1 MGEMSSQKRSQD
13 LFDRARRVSPGGGH
27 SPVRAFG
34 AVGAEPFFTA
44 SGAGSRLRDVDGN
57 EYIDYVLSW
66 GPLVLGHAHPH
77 VTEAVERAVRKGTHF
92 GTPTPEEVELAEKVI
107 ALVPSVEVVRF
118 VNSGTEATM
127 SAVRLARAF
136 TGRDLILKFEGCY
149 HGHGDSFLSKAGSGL
164 ATLGLPSTPG
174 VPQAVGQLAITLPF
188 NDLGAFLDTWRKH
201 GAKIAA
207 VIVEPVVG
215 NAGLI
220 LPETGFL
227 ELLREETQ
235 RAGALLIFDEVMTG
249 FRVALGGAQERFA
262 IEPDLT
268 TLGKVIGGGFPV
280 GAYGGRREIMSRVAP
295 EGDVYQA
302 GTLSGNPVAMAA
314 GLAQL
319 EILEREDPYE
329 ALEERAAK
337 LVEGVV
343 AAAERF
349 DVPAS
354 GATAGSMWGV
364 YFCEG
369 PVRNFEDALKV
380 NREFFNAYYREC
392 LAGGVFFAPSP
403 FEAGFIS
410 IAHSEAD
417 IDETLS
423 VVGRAL
429 AAAAG
434 R

>member
-1 MGEMSSQKRSQD
+1 MRPRDRSQE
-13 LFDRARRVSPGGGH
+13 LFRRARSVSPGGVH

-34 AVGAEPFFTA
+34 AVGADPFFAA

-66 GPLVLGHAHPH
+66 GPLILGHAHPQ
-77 VTEAVERAVRKGTHF
+77 VTEAVERAARKGTHF
-92 GTPTPEEVELAEKVI
+92 GTPTPEEVELAEKVV
-107 ALVPSVEVVRF
+107 ALVPSLEMVRF

-164 ATLGLPSTPG
+164 ATLGLPSSPG
-174 VPQAVGQLAITLPF
+174 VPEALGRLTITVPF
-188 NDLGAFLDTWRKH
+188 NDRGAVLDALLKH
-201 GAKIAA
+201 GPQIAA

-220 LPETGFL
+220 LPEEGFL
-227 ELLREETQ
+227 ELLREET
-235 RAGALLIFDEVMTG
+235 RRVGALLIFDEVMTG
-249 FRVALGGAQERFA
+249 FRVALGGAQQRFD
-262 IEPDLT
+262 IDPDLT

-280 GAYGGRREIMSRVAP
+280 GAYGGVQEIMSRVAP

-319 EILEREDPYE
+319 EILERENPYA
-329 ALEERAAK
+329 ALEERTSG
-337 LVEGVV
+337 LVAGIV
-343 AAAERF
+343 AAAKRHG
-349 DVPAS
+349 VPAS
-354 GATAGSMWGV
+354 GASAGSMWGV
-364 YFCEG
+364 YFCDG
-369 PVRNFEDALKV
+369 PVRNFVDARKV
-380 NREFFNAYYREC
+380 NRALFNAYYREC

-410 IAHSEAD
+410 TAHSDAD
-417 IDETLS
+417 VEQTLS
-423 VVGRAL
+423 VVERAL
-429 AAAAG
+429 AVAAG
-434 R
+434 C

>member
-1 MGEMSSQKRSQD
+1 MGEMSPQERSQE
-13 LFDRARRVSPGGGH
+13 LFSRARRVSPGGVH

-77 VTEAVERAVRKGTHF
+77 VTEAVERAVRKGTHY

-149 HGHGDSFLSKAGSGL
+149 HGHGDSFMAKAGSGL
-164 ATLGLPSTPG
+164 ATLGLPSSPG
-174 VPQAVGQLAITLPF
+174 VPKEITQLTLTVPF
-188 NDLGAFLDTWRKH
+188 NDSTAVGEAIAEYGGRL
-201 GAKIAA
+201 AA
-207 VIVEPVVG
+207 VITEPVVG
-215 NAGLI
+215 NSGLI
-220 LPETGFL
+220 LPQAGFL
-227 ELLREETQ
+227 ELLREET
-235 RAGALLIFDEVMTG
+235 RRVGALLIFDEVMTG

-268 TLGKVIGGGFPV
+268 ALGKVIGGGFPV
-280 GAYGGRREIMSRVAP
+280 GAYGGRRDIMSRVAP

-319 EILEREDPYE
+319 EILEREDPYA
-329 ALEERAAK
+329 ALEERATK
-337 LVEGVV
+337 LVDGIV
-343 AAAERF
+343 AAAGRF
-349 DVPAS
+349 GVPAS
-354 GATAGSMWGV
+354 GGTAGSMWGV

-369 PVRNFEDALKV
+369 PVRSFDDALRV

-403 FEAGFIS
+403 FEAGFMS
-410 IAHSEAD
+410 TAHSDAD
-417 IDETLS
+417 VDETLS

>member
-13 LFDRARRVSPGGGH
+13 LFDRARRVSPGGVH